1 MKIIFSLIE
10 FFNVKVSLFFD
21 FFNPLVHIFWVLF
34 GEWRYSVCV
43 SLLFLDLSTGWKFVV
58 SLTSPS
64 LYPGGGCHRSLLGTR
79 TGLEVLENRNMEP
92 RYFHCSSCNLITLLT
107 ELSQL
112 LA

>member
-64 LYPGGGCHRSLLGTR
+64 LYPGGGCPRSLLGTR
-79 TGLEVLENRNMEP
+79 MDWKLWRTETWNRDTSIVHP
-92 RYFHCSSCNLITLLT
+92 AT
-107 ELSQL
+107 
-112 LA
+112 